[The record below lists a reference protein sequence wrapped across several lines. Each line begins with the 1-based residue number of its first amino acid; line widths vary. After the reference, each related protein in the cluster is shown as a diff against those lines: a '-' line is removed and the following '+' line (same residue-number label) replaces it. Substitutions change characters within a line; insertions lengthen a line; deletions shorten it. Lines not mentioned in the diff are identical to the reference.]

1 MQVASDLS
9 DTSDIKQLSRQSEA
23 AYISLYPSTFLSVCV
38 SGRFIACSISPT
50 L

>member
-23 AYISLYPSTFLSVCV
+23 AYISLYPSTFLS
-38 SGRFIACSISPT
+38 GRFIACSISPT
-50 L
+50 Q